1 MKKKTARC
9 EPMLNLK
16 LMRVRKGF
24 TLVELARKA
33 GLNYN
38 TISQYENGLHAPR
51 MENLQLIA
59 KALGCEVK
67 DII

>member
-1 MKKKTARC
+1 MKAKFK
-9 EPMLNLK
+9 PMLNLK

-24 TLVELARKA
+24 TLVKLAEKA

-38 TISQYENGLHAPR
+38 TISQYENGKHAPR
-51 MENLQLIA
+51 IENLQAIA
-59 KALGCEVK
+59 EALGCEVK